1 MDTRSFSDREFSAKE
16 WFAMNLE
23 WMMEGDVDIYAQR
36 HFKNASESNP
46 TVKNERAKTDD
57 RILKYLEVTSS
68 KIKGWFQHSHW

>member
-1 MDTRSFSDREFSAKE
+1 
-16 WFAMNLE
+16 
-23 WMMEGDVDIYAQR
+23 MEGDVDIYAQR

-68 KIKGWFQHSHW
+68 KIKGWFHHSYC